1 MKHEIV
7 IAPLE
12 QEEFEALGS
21 PACWTLGGEI
31 TNSGYKYTLLKDVA
45 YGRFALFVNDQF
57 DSAHYNLFIPKLIPK
72 HGIVIWDDE
81 RQGLGT
87 SFAALLV

>member
-21 PACWTLGGEI
+21 PACWTLGGELTI
-31 TNSGYKYTLLKDVA
+31 PGYKYTLLKDVA
-45 YGRFALFVNDQF
+45 YGGFALFINDQF
-57 DSAHYNLFIPKLIPK
+57 DSTYHNLATPRIVAK
-72 HGIVIWDDE
+72 HGLVIWDDE
-81 RQGLGT
+81 QQGLGT